1 MRDRSVTP
9 ARQTADSKAVDLT
22 TVLTALGGAAGLGAL
37 ITPVLVHLTSRRI
50 AVQAEN
56 AALIDQLQQERD
68 TVTSRLERRDATIAM
83 LWDYAYRLRHWTTTG
98 ATGEP
103 PALPD
108 GLTTVPARAG
118 AA

>member
-1 MRDRSVTP
+1 MHDRSVTP
-9 ARQTADSKAVDLT
+9 AGQTADTRGVDLT

-68 TVTSRLERRDATIAM
+68 TVTTRLEQRDATIAT
-83 LWDYAYRLRHWTTTG
+83 LWDYVYRLRHWIMAG
-98 ATGEP
+98 AAGEP
-103 PALPD
+103 PGIPER
-108 GLTTVPARAG
+108 LTTAATRAG